1 MADTQDFPEPEIENP
16 HAVPPVIEPTDDP
29 VPDLND
35 DPPPET
41 VGSSDREEAD
51 QAQSVADE
59 ELDGEEFGLSDSTKV
74 GSGEVDDD
82 VPDLVDHMREMVTSG
97 RIDMSA
103 YRGERND
110 DDEDG
115 TLGAAAEE

>member
-1 MADTQDFPEPEIENP
+1 MADPLDPTPPEIEDP
-16 HAVPPVIEPTDDP
+16 QDVPPVIEPTDDP
-29 VPDLND
+29 VPDLTD

-41 VGSSDREEAD
+41 IAASDEEEAD
-51 QAQSVADE
+51 QAQSVAGE
-59 ELDGEEFGLSDSTKV
+59 ELEGDGFGLSDTTKV